1 MWELA
6 TLELQY
12 GLREISTTRLAG
24 NFLLHSQTK
33 PVLVKYTV
41 GPIQVR
47 GMGTRPLVSEA
58 ACLAS
63 ISAFQFL

>member
-41 GPIQVR
+41 GPIQIR
-47 GMGTRPLVSEA
+47 GTGTRQLSVRLRLV
-58 ACLAS
+58 L
-63 ISAFQFL
+63 L